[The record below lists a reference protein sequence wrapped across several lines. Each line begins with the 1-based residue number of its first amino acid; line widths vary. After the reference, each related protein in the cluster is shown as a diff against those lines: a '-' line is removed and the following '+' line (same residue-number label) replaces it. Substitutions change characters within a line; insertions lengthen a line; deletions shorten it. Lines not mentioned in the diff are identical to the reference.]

1 MTAIAQLSDI
11 HFGSESE
18 GAAAA
23 LVDALNREPLDLVI
37 LSGDL
42 TMAARRR
49 EFEQARAFIA
59 ALKAPTLSVP
69 GNHDITPYH
78 LPERFSVPYRRWR
91 KYVSRELEP
100 VWQNADVAV
109 VGLNTARRMRLR
121 LDWSHG
127 SLSRRQIA
135 ALGGRFDDLPET
147 PFRIV
152 VAHHPF
158 LEEATDDF
166 GGRPRVMVKRATQAL
181 EAFCDARVDLVLAG
195 HLHRTYAAAYEGK
208 DSADAVDA
216 DVMEGEVLAAAETAR
231 HRVTTIQAG
240 TALSARTRGEENSFN
255 RIDIADG
262 AMHVHAVVLG
272 EDGWRRA
279 EVPLVTVER

>member
-11 HFGSESE
+11 HFGSEGE

-42 TMAARRR
+42 TMAARKR
-49 EFEQARAFIA
+49 EFELAREFIR
-59 ALKAPTLSVP
+59 ALKAPTLCVP

-78 LPERFSVPYRRWR
+78 LPERFGAPYKRWR
-91 KYVSRELEP
+91 TYVAEELEP
-100 VWQNADVAV
+100 VWQNEDVSI
-109 VGLNTARRMRLR
+109 VGINTARRMRLQ

-127 SLSRRQIA
+127 TVSRRQIA
-135 ALGGRFDDLPET
+135 TVSSRFDALEET
-147 PFRIV
+147 AFRIV

-158 LEEATDDF
+158 LAEATDDL
-166 GGRPRVMVKRATQAL
+166 GERPRVMVKRATEAL

-195 HLHRTYAAAYEGK
+195 HLHRTYAAAYDEAE
-208 DSADAVDA
+208 DDDD
-216 DVMEGEVLAAAETAR
+216 DVMAGKVLAAAETAR

-255 RIDIADG
+255 RIDIANG
-262 AMHVHAVVLG
+262 EMHVHAVVLG
-272 EDGWRRA
+272 ADGWRRA
-279 EVPLVTVER
+279 EFPLVTVKR

>member
-11 HFGSESE
+11 HFGSESD
-18 GAAAA
+18 GAAAQ
-23 LVDALNREPLDLVI
+23 LVDAINREPLDLVI

-49 EFEQARAFIA
+49 EFELAREFID
-59 ALKAPTLSVP
+59 ALKAPTFCVP
-69 GNHDITPYH
+69 GNHDITPYQ
-78 LPERFSVPYRRWR
+78 LAERFGAPYRRWR
-91 KYVSRELEP
+91 KYVSEELEP
-100 VWQNADVAV
+100 VWQNTDVAV
-109 VGLNTARRMRLR
+109 VGLNTARRMRLQ

-127 SLSRRQIA
+127 TVSRKQISR
-135 ALGGRFDDLPET
+135 LGGRFDALDET

-158 LEEATDDF
+158 LAEETDDL
-166 GGRPRVMVKRATQAL
+166 GVRPRVMVKRATEAL

-195 HLHRTYAAAYEGK
+195 HLHRTYAAAYEGE
-208 DSADAVDA
+208 
-216 DVMEGEVLAAAETAR
+216 DVPAPETGVTAGEVLAEAETAR

-255 RIDIADG
+255 RIDIEDG
-262 AMHVHAVVLG
+262 AMRVHAVVLG

-279 EVPLVTVER
+279 AVPLVTVSR